1 MKSLELLA
9 KGCAIL
15 GGLLLVAVTLVIC
28 ASVLGRNT
36 VGWTIRGDYE
46 LTGIAAGAAI
56 ALFMPWGQLRRAN
69 IIVDFFTARLR
80 RSVNDSL
87 DRWGAA
93 LLAVGLSA
101 CAWRAGVGGWHA
113 WTSGSRTMMLGFPE
127 WTVYAAVAPSLVLTA
142 IIALMQAFGTTGAER
157 P

>member
-1 MKSLELLA
+1 VKTLEILA
-9 KGCAIL
+9 RVCAIL
-15 GGLLLVAVTLVIC
+15 AGLLLVAVTLVIC
-28 ASVLGRNT
+28 ASIVGRNT
-36 VGWTIRGDYE
+36 VGWTIPGDYE
-46 LTGIAAGAAI
+46 LTGIVAGAAI

-69 IIVDFFTARLR
+69 IIVDFFTSKLR

-93 LLAVGLSA
+93 LLAMGLGV

-113 WTSGSRTMMLGFPE
+113 WTSGSRTMMLSFPE
-127 WTVYAAVAPSLVLTA
+127 WTVYAVIAPPLALTA
-142 IIALMQAFGTTGAER
+142 IIAFVQGLSAPEGKL